1 MEMYEEVKV
10 LTHSSIKITG
20 KKTIYFDP
28 FEIQREI
35 HDADL
40 ILITHDHY
48 DHYSPE
54 DIKKVADTDT
64 WIIMPE
70 SMRGYE
76 DKMGDFKCKFVHPGG
91 IIEAKGIMIN
101 AVPAYNRLKAFH
113 TRGKGYTG
121 YVVAMDDTR
130 YYVAG
135 DTDMTP
141 ENQDIKCDVA
151 LVPVGGKFTMDYR
164 EAAKLV
170 NHMNPKLA
178 VPTHYGTIVGS
189 SDDGNRFAELVD
201 SGIEVQVMI

>member
-1 MEMYEEVKV
+1 MFEEVKV
-10 LTHSSIKITG
+10 LTHSSIKIAG
-20 KKTIYFDP
+20 KKIIYFDP
-28 FEIQREI
+28 FEVQEES

-40 ILITHDHY
+40 VFVTHEHH

-54 DIKKVADTDT
+54 DIGKVANSDT

-76 DKMGDFKCKFVHPGG
+76 EKMGNLKCRFVCPGG
-91 IIEAKGIMIN
+91 ITEAEGIMIN
-101 AVPAYNRLKAFH
+101 AVPAYNRLKPFH
-113 TRGKGYTG
+113 TRGKGYVG
-121 YVVAMDDTR
+121 YIVTMDNVR

-151 LVPVGGKFTMDYR
+151 LIPVGGKYTMDCK

-170 NHMNPKLA
+170 NRMEPKLA
-178 VPTHYGTIVGS
+178 IPTHYGTVVGS
-189 SDDGNRFAELVD
+189 RDDGKRFAELVD
-201 SGIEVQVMI
+201 SRIEVRVMI

>member
-1 MEMYEEVKV
+1 MEMFEEVKV

-20 KKTIYFDP
+20 KITIYFDP
-28 FEIQREI
+28 FEVREES

-40 ILITHDHY
+40 ILITHDHH

-54 DIKKVADTDT
+54 DIKKVADGDT

-70 SMRGYE
+70 SMREYE
-76 DKMGDFKCKFVHPGG
+76 DRVGDIKCKFVHPGG

-101 AVPAYNRLKAFH
+101 AVPAYNRLKPFH
-113 TRGKGYTG
+113 TRGKGYAG
-121 YVVAMDDTR
+121 YVVIMDDTR

-151 LVPVGGKFTMDYR
+151 LVPVGGKFTMDCG

-170 NHMNPKLA
+170 NHMKPKLA
-178 VPTHYGTIVGS
+178 VPTHYGTIVGAP
-189 SDDGNRFAELVD
+189 DDGKRFAELVD
-201 SGIEVQVMI
+201 SGIEVRVMI

>member
-1 MEMYEEVKV
+1 MFEEVQV

-28 FEIQREI
+28 FEVREES

-48 DHYSPE
+48 DHYSLE

-70 SMRGYE
+70 SMHGYK
-76 DKMGDFKCKFVHPGG
+76 DQVGDIKCKFIHPGG
-91 IIEAKGIMIN
+91 STEAKGIMIN
-101 AVPAYNRLKAFH
+101 AVPAYNRLKPFH
-113 TRGKGYTG
+113 TREKGYAG

-151 LVPVGGKFTMDYR
+151 LVPIGGKFTMDYR
-164 EAAKLV
+164 EAAKLI
-170 NHMNPKLA
+170 NHMLPKLA
-178 VPTHYGTIVGS
+178 IPTHYGTVVGS
-189 SDDGNRFAELVD
+189 PDDGKRFAELVN
-201 SGIEVQVMI
+201 SGIEVRVMI